1 MADEGLRELERAW
14 RASPEDGEL
23 ATRLVEA
30 LRRAGRA
37 APEEALDARL
47 LPPRTLRASA
57 PITVHAWVQGV
68 ALPAGTTADG
78 QAVELPA
85 HSGWEAQVALTGGEG
100 TARLARELVELGV
113 ERVALDWP
121 TSQPAEQARFL
132 RALQG
137 APLTS
142 LRLGRSGPVTAE
154 LLEAA
159 LAFPGLVR
167 LQALLDGGLERLA
180 RHPALAALE
189 LGLGPSVVERDL
201 EALGGLRGLESLEL
215 TDRFDRPRATGAFL
229 RALPP
234 RLRRLDL
241 SGCTLTDDATLGLV
255 ARQRGLTSLRLPE
268 KGGVSHVGVA
278 SLVGLPLRELALHGF
293 RLGDEALRSLAG
305 LPLVDLALTAGLA
318 TAEGLARLPASL
330 EVLTLEQAPP
340 FHVGRLARL
349 RALSLTGRAELQG
362 WLERLAGTGVV
373 ELALR
378 SGDHDEPTAL
388 DPRPLALV
396 EGLRDLV
403 LDELRIDAPAL
414 AELGR
419 SSGVQGLELTGRVF
433 GEAHLEA
440 LSAFPRLTALALWYV
455 TTSDRGLASLAACAG
470 LRRLSVWGSDHS
482 PDALARLRA
491 ARPDLV
497 VLAR

>member
-14 RASPEDGEL
+14 RSSPTDGEL

-47 LPPRTLRASA
+47 LPPRTIRTSS
-57 PITVHAWVQGV
+57 PVTVHAWVQGV

-78 QAVELPA
+78 QPVELPV
-85 HSGWEAQVALTGGEG
+85 HSGWQAQVAPSGGEA
-100 TARLARELVELGV
+100 TVRLARELVELGV
-113 ERVALDWP
+113 ERVGLDWP
-121 TSQPAEQARFL
+121 TSQATEQARFL

-142 LRLGRSGPVTAE
+142 LRLGRSGPAAAE

-189 LGLGPSVVERDL
+189 LGLGPSVGERDL
-201 EALGGLRGLESLEL
+201 EALGGLRGLEALEV
-215 TDRFDRPRATGAFL
+215 TDSHPRVTGAFL

-241 SGCTLTDDATLGLV
+241 SGCARTDDATLGLV

-318 TAEGLARLPASL
+318 TAEGLAHLPASL
-330 EVLTLEQAPP
+330 EVLTLDHVPP
-340 FHVGRLARL
+340 FDVGRLPRL
-349 RALSLTGRAELQG
+349 RVLSLTGREELQD
-362 WLERLAGTGVV
+362 WLERLAGTGLA
-373 ELALR
+373 ELSLHGG
-378 SGDHDEPTAL
+378 SHSEPVDL

-396 EGLRDLV
+396 QGLLDL
-403 LDELRIDAPAL
+403 ELHEVRVDAHAL
-414 AELGR
+414 VELGR
-419 SSGVQGLELTGRVF
+419 RSGVEGLTLTGHGFEEV
-433 GEAHLEA
+433 HLEA
-440 LSAFPRLTALALWYV
+440 LAAFPRLIALALWFV
-455 TTSDRGLASLAACAG
+455 ATGGRGIESLAACAS
-470 LRRLSVWGSDHS
+470 LRRLSVWGSDHAS
-482 PDALARLRA
+482 RAIERLRA
-491 ARPDLV
+491 ARPDLRID
-497 VLAR
+497 AR